1 MSQDGGVTAWPG
13 YDAERTS
20 VRVVLL
26 DDDGRFLLF
35 RTVDPT
41 MPEIGEWW
49 ELPGGGLEPG
59 ESYAE
64 TAVREIREETG
75 FEVDLAVLPDQPRWT
90 RDSTYVRRHI
100 RTWQHEVVLVAR
112 VAGRAPVPAREGRT
126 EEELQEYVGH
136 RWWSVQDVLDAPGT
150 RFFPGRLA
158 DLLPGFLD
166 GDVIDEPF
174 DLWN

>member
-1 MSQDGGVTAWPG
+1 
-13 YDAERTS
+13 
-20 VRVVLL
+20 
-26 DDDGRFLLF
+26 
-35 RTVDPT
+35 

-49 ELPGGGLEPG
+49 ELPGGGLEAG

-90 RDSTYVRRHI
+90 RDSTYVRRHV

-126 EEELQEYVGH
+126 AEELQEYVGH
-136 RWWSVQDVLDAPGT
+136 RWWAVQDVLAAAGT
-150 RFFPGRLA
+150 RFFPGRLPE
-158 DLLPGFLD
+158 LLPGFLD